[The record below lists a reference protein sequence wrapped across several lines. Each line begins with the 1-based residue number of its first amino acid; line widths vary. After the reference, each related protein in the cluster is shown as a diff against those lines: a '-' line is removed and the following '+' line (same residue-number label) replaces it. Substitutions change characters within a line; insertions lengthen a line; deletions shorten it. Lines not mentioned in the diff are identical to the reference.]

1 MQNDN
6 IDMEL
11 RGLVITTDSD
21 GRLFIEQKDDGLIGL
36 VITIS
41 DSESDS
47 IDDAYGSLSKTS
59 VESMSSST
67 LVAGVIGNS
76 E

>member
-11 RGLVITTDSD
+11 RGLVFTTDSA